1 MLSDNLK
8 TYREQK
14 DITQEEAA
22 MSLNIV
28 RQTLSKWEK
37 GISAPDANMLEK
49 IAGLYDVSVNELL
62 GIEDVCN
69 ERLQEEIISELQKVN
84 EQMVIRNSRRRKC
97 WLAVMIVGIV
107 VTLWGLIGAGAGIVT
122 YNRILDE
129 VTFAEELK
137 TMTLEG
143 CMNAFLSGI
152 RRIVIGV
159 VITVVAG
166 VVALRKI
173 R

>member
-8 TYREQK
+8 MYREQK
-14 DITQEEAA
+14 DMTQEDVAKR
-22 MSLNIV
+22 LNIV

-62 GIEDVCN
+62 GMEDVCN

-84 EQMVIRNSRRRKC
+84 QQLKTRNQLKRRL
-97 WLAVMIVGIV
+97 WIVVMIIGI
-107 VTLWGLIGAGAGIVT
+107 LIIAWGCIGAAMGIIN
-122 YNRILDE
+122 YNVLLGNM
-129 VTFAEELK
+129 TFSEELK

-152 RRIVIGV
+152 RRIIIGV
-159 VITVVAG
+159 IIAVVAG
-166 VVALRKI
+166 VVAIRK

>member
-8 TYREQK
+8 IYKEQK
-14 DITQEEAA
+14 DMTQEDVAKR
-22 MSLNIV
+22 LNIV

-69 ERLQEEIISELQKVN
+69 ERLQEEIINELQKVN
-84 EQMVIRNSRRRKC
+84 RQLKIRNQLKRRL
-97 WLAVMIVGIV
+97 WIIVMIIGI
-107 VTLWGLIGAGAGIVT
+107 LIIAWGCIGAAMGIIN
-122 YNRILDE
+122 YNVLLGDM
-129 VTFAEELK
+129 TFSEELK

-143 CMNAFLSGI
+143 CMNTFLSGI
-152 RRIVIGV
+152 RRIIIGV
-159 VITVVAG
+159 IIAVVAG
-166 VVALRKI
+166 VVTIKKR
-173 R
+173 

>member
-8 TYREQK
+8 IYREQK
-14 DITQEEAA
+14 DMTQEDVAKR
-22 MSLNIV
+22 LNIV

-69 ERLQEEIISELQKVN
+69 ERLQEEIMSELQKVN
-84 EQMVIRNSRRRKC
+84 QQLKLRNQLKRRL
-97 WLAVMIVGIV
+97 WIVVMIIGILIIV
-107 VTLWGLIGAGAGIVT
+107 WGGIGAAMGIIN
-122 YNRILDE
+122 YNVLLGNM
-129 VTFAEELK
+129 TFSEELK

-143 CMNAFLSGI
+143 CMNTFLSGI
-152 RRIVIGV
+152 RRIIIGV
-159 VITVVAG
+159 IIAVVAG
-166 VVALRKI
+166 VVTIKKR
-173 R
+173 

>member
-8 TYREQK
+8 MYREQK
-14 DITQEEAA
+14 DMTQEDVAKR
-22 MSLNIV
+22 LNIV

-69 ERLQEEIISELQKVN
+69 ERLQEKIVSELERVN
-84 EQMVIRNSRRRKC
+84 EQLKIRNQLKRRL
-97 WLAVMIVGIV
+97 WIVVMIIGIIIIV
-107 VTLWGLIGAGAGIVT
+107 WGGIGAAMGIIN
-122 YNRILDE
+122 YNALLGDM
-129 VTFAEELK
+129 TFSEELK

-143 CMNAFLSGI
+143 CMNAFRSGI
-152 RRIVIGV
+152 RRIIIGV
-159 VITVVAG
+159 IIAVVAG
-166 VVALRKI
+166 VVAIRK

>member
-8 TYREQK
+8 IYREQK
-14 DITQEEAA
+14 DMTQEDVAKR
-22 MSLNIV
+22 LNIV

-69 ERLQEEIISELQKVN
+69 ERLQEEIINELQKVN
-84 EQMVIRNSRRRKC
+84 EQLKIRNQLKRRL
-97 WLAVMIVGIV
+97 WIIVMIIGFLIIA
-107 VTLWGLIGAGAGIVT
+107 WGCIGAAMGIIN
-122 YNRILDE
+122 YNVLLGDM
-129 VTFAEELK
+129 TFSEELK

-143 CMNAFLSGI
+143 CMNTFLSGI
-152 RRIVIGV
+152 RRIIIGV
-159 VITVVAG
+159 IIAVVAG
-166 VVALRKI
+166 VVTIKKR
-173 R
+173 